1 MTARCVLQKML
12 KFSARNCG
20 IATSALLLA
29 LAASVPPVRAA
40 AAVKADDSPVFLS
53 IVSEPLD
60 AEVIATWKGG
70 QKKGDAPL
78 SLEVPRNAKVHFEF
92 RKSGYVDY
100 AMDVIADQP
109 QTVQAQLKP
118 APAPV
123 AAAAPEKRSRERKHR
138 KDRSAQ
144 PSDGVVDVLGDLK

>member
-1 MTARCVLQKML
+1 
-12 KFSARNCG
+12 
-20 IATSALLLA
+20 
-29 LAASVPPVRAA
+29 VRA

-60 AEVIATWKGG
+60 AEVVATWKGG

-78 SLEVPRNAKVHFEF
+78 SLDVPRNAKVHFEF
-92 RKSGYVDY
+92 RKSGYVDT

-138 KDRSAQ
+138 KDRPAQ